1 MSEKVVF
8 EELKLIGSLSN
19 EELISM
25 ARGHLNA
32 AMQRLKHLDERG
44 CEWVIGNDG
53 DVSEASDLEVLEV
66 TKKYD

>member
-1 MSEKVVF
+1 MSEKVVR
-8 EELKLIGSLSN
+8 EELRLDADVSMEDLI
-19 EELISM
+19 EY

-32 AMQRLKHLDERG
+32 AMQRLTHLEERG

-66 TKKYD
+66 TKKYE